1 MSICSSLKSF
11 SLPELF
17 RVIEQEKKSGR
28 LIVQG
33 SLTLK
38 QIHLSPIYYIWF
50 QDGYLVAI
58 SDHINFRGLIEFIEN
73 RGWLT
78 PLVTRKLRTL
88 CPPEMP
94 LGVYLHHNKLLS
106 KETLNLIFQIQLYQI
121 YKLFQLNAGSFR
133 FDEISELHDRLLKIP
148 WLEMTGHR
156 IKPTQVSIS
165 ALRLIKNRDIFAD
178 QLPEANF
185 GLKRLVAQPHLKL
198 MPLEQ
203 QLWELS
209 DGITSLKKMATIT
222 EKPLPIIRFTAFC
235 LIVVGLVDEIFL
247 ASYTTKNSI
256 IKLIADK
263 SLGSIPDQK
272 KTLEPQLPFPSKASL
287 IHNLRGFFRK
297 KKFSN

>member
-94 LGVYLHHNKLLS
+94 LGVYLHNNKLLS

-247 ASYTTKNSI
+247 ARHTTKNSI
-256 IKLIADK
+256 IKPVTDK
-263 SLGSIPDQK
+263 SLGSIPEKK
-272 KTLEPQLPFPSKASL
+272 KTLEPQLPSPSKASL

-297 KKFSN
+297 KKIF

>member
-78 PLVTRKLRTL
+78 PLVTGKLRTL

-94 LGVYLHHNKLLS
+94 LGVYLHNNKLLS
-106 KETLNLIFQIQLYQI
+106 KERLNLIFQIQLHQLYE
-121 YKLFQLNAGSFR
+121 LFQLNAGSFR
-133 FDEISELHDRLLKIP
+133 FDEISELRDRLLKIP

-156 IKPTQVSIS
+156 IKPTQVSIC

-178 QLPEANF
+178 QLPEASF

-209 DGITSLKKMATIT
+209 DGKTPLNKMAAIT
-222 EKPLPIIRFTAFC
+222 EQPLPKIQFTAFC
-235 LIVVGLVDEIFL
+235 LILVGLVEEIFL
-247 ASYTTKNSI
+247 ASYTPKNSKI
-256 IKLIADK
+256 ELMTDK
-263 SLGSIPDQK
+263 SLGSIPDK
-272 KTLEPQLPFPSKASL
+272 NKTLEPQLSFPVKESL
-287 IHNLRGFFRK
+287 IHHLLDFFRK
-297 KKFSN
+297 KFSN

>member
-58 SDHINFRGLIEFIEN
+58 SDRINFRGLIEFIEN
-73 RGWLT
+73 QGWLT

-94 LGVYLHHNKLLS
+94 LGVYLHKNQLLS
-106 KETLNLIFQIQLYQI
+106 KEKLNLIFQIQLHQLYE
-121 YKLFQLNAGSFR
+121 LFQLNSGSFR
-133 FDEISELHDRLLKIP
+133 FDEISELRDRLLKIP

-156 IKPTQVSIS
+156 MKPTQVSIY

-178 QLPEANF
+178 QLPEASF
-185 GLKRLVAQPHLKL
+185 GLKRLEAQPHLKL
-198 MPLEQ
+198 TRLEQ

-209 DGITSLKKMATIT
+209 DGATSLNKMSVIT
-222 EKPLPIIRFTAFC
+222 KQPLPIIRFTAFC
-235 LIVVGLVDEIFL
+235 LILVGIVDEIFL
-247 ASYTTKNSI
+247 PRHTSKNRK
-256 IKLIADK
+256 IKLLADK
-263 SLGSIPDQK
+263 NLGSILDQK
-272 KTLEPQLPFPSKASL
+272 NESEPHIPSQRKESL

-297 KKFSN
+297 KKFF